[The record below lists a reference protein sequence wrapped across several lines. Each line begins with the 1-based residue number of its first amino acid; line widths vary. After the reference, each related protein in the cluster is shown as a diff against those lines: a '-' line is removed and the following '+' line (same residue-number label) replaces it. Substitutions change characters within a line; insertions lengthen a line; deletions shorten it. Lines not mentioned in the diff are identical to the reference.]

1 MSTSELSCAPAL
13 AALGR
18 HAANLITGARVI
30 LLFVATAFAVAGN
43 RPLAFVA
50 LPLALVA
57 LLMDWL
63 DGLAARRW
71 GGESKLGGVLDI
83 AGDRVAENVWWIT
96 FAWLRLI
103 PLWVPVVVLSRGFIT
118 DGLRSY
124 ALSKGHSAFGKET
137 MMQSRVGH
145 FLVASRWS
153 RGVYGGA
160 KVLAFGLLFGL
171 NAMQHTLAP
180 ADSILGVLESIAF
193 ASTFLT
199 VALCLIRG
207 IPVIT
212 AFKQLL
218 AREETSR

>member
-1 MSTSELSCAPAL
+1 MSTSELSCTPAL

-18 HAANLITGARVI
+18 HAANLITGGRVI

-103 PLWVPVVVLSRGFIT
+103 PL
-118 DGLRSY
+118 
-124 ALSKGHSAFGKET
+124 
-137 MMQSRVGH
+137 
-145 FLVASRWS
+145 
-153 RGVYGGA
+153 
-160 KVLAFGLLFGL
+160 
-171 NAMQHTLAP
+171 
-180 ADSILGVLESIAF
+180 
-193 ASTFLT
+193 
-199 VALCLIRG
+199 
-207 IPVIT
+207 
-212 AFKQLL
+212 
-218 AREETSR
+218 